1 MATSKD
7 VARLAGVSH
16 TTVSRAFR
24 KDAKIR
30 PETYERIMKI
40 SAELGYVPN
49 QIASS
54 LRQKKTKTVGLII
67 SHGFNPLFL
76 EITHSIETE
85 LARHGYRLL
94 ISFDDDDPDQQWNIL
109 QSLAS
114 AQVNTIL
121 FTPLVHSAQQKE
133 RLHAWMQQSDIHF
146 IQLVSNAYD
155 DITSFTFDDNLGAC
169 LGTRHLLSL
178 GHRNI
183 LMIGG
188 VNRIAGYERAYA
200 EFQLTPPFPFHD
212 LTGKDEEES
221 FDNIRRAI
229 LTRKPSAVFPVSS
242 SLSYVTYEVLQEL
255 KLMIP
260 EDISFLAFDDERW
273 LQLLRISVI
282 GHPTQALSG
291 AIVREILSYET
302 ADGDIYPSATSFKP
316 FLIERQSIL
325 PFRQKA
331 GGEKHT
337 STAKGEIKE

>member
-1 MATSKD
+1 MVTSKD

-24 KDAKIR
+24 KDAKIK

-40 SAELGYVPN
+40 SEELGYVPN

-94 ISFDDDDPDQQWNIL
+94 ISFDDEDPDQQWNIL

-121 FTPLVHSAQQKE
+121 FTPLIRDQTQRE
-133 RLHAWMQQSDIHF
+133 RLHSWMQQSAIHF
-146 IQLVSNAYD
+146 IQLVSDSYD
-155 DITSFTFDDNLGAC
+155 DITSFTFDDNLGAY

-188 VNRIAGYERAYA
+188 VNRTAGYERAYA
-200 EFQLTPPFPFHD
+200 EFQASPPFPFRD
-212 LTGKDEEES
+212 LTGKDDEES
-221 FDNIRRAI
+221 FENIKNAI
-229 LTRKPSAVFPVSS
+229 LSQKPSVVFPVSS
-242 SLSYVTYEVLQEL
+242 SLSYVTYEVLQDL
-255 KLMIP
+255 KLAIP
-260 EDISFLAFDDERW
+260 GDISFLAFDDERW

-291 AIVREILSYET
+291 SIVREILSYET
-302 ADGDIYPSATSFKP
+302 AEGEVYPSSTTFKP
-316 FLIERQSIL
+316 FLVERQSIL
-325 PFRQKA
+325 PFSENRKRETIQ
-331 GGEKHT
+331 HQ
-337 STAKGEIKE
+337 

>member
-24 KDAKIR
+24 KDAKIK

-40 SAELGYVPN
+40 SEELGYVPN

-76 EITHSIETE
+76 DITHSIETE
-85 LARHGYRLL
+85 LAKHGYRLL

-121 FTPLVHSAQQKE
+121 FTPLVRDPAQKE
-133 RLHAWMQQSDIHF
+133 RLHNWMQQSAIHF
-146 IQLVSNAYD
+146 IQLVSNSYE
-155 DITSFTFDDNLGAC
+155 DITSFTFDDNLGAY

-188 VNRIAGYERAYA
+188 VNRTAGYERAYA
-200 EFQLTPPFPFHD
+200 EFQAVPHHPFQD
-212 LTGKDEEES
+212 LTGRDDEES
-221 FDNIRRAI
+221 YDNIKNAL
-229 LTRKPSAVFPVSS
+229 LTQKPSAVFPVST
-242 SLSYVTYEVLQEL
+242 SLSYVTYEVLQDL
-255 KLMIP
+255 KLEIP
-260 EDISFLAFDDERW
+260 RDISFLAFDDERW
-273 LQLLRISVI
+273 LQLLHISVI
-282 GHPTQALSG
+282 GHPTQALSSS
-291 AIVREILSYET
+291 IVREILSYET
-302 ADGDIYPSATSFKP
+302 VDGEIYPSSTTFKP

-325 PFRQKA
+325 PFSKMREN
-331 GGEKHT
+331 G
-337 STAKGEIKE
+337 